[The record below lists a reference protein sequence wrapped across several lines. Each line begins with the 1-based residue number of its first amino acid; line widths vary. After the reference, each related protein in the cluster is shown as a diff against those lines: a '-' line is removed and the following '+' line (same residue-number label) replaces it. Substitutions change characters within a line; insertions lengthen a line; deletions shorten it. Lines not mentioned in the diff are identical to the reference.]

1 MLYAC
6 IARGCDIAGFPQ
18 IDDIQHAHVHQS
30 MFVPQFE
37 CGMHTMLLLAQAHA
51 TGNKKKRKRDGWD
64 SKKGSKASAALLR
77 VSAL

>member
-1 MLYAC
+1 M
-6 IARGCDIAGFPQ
+6 F
-18 IDDIQHAHVHQS
+18 IQAHIVHQFGS
-30 MFVPQFE
+30 E
-37 CGMHTMLLLAQAHA
+37 RGMHTLLFLAQAYA